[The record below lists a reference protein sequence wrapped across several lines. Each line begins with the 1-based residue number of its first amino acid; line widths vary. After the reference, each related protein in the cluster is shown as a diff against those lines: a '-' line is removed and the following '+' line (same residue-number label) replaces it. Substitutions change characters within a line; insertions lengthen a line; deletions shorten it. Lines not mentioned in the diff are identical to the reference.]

1 MRPFQQ
7 AAPNSQLM
15 LVDRGDHAGSLDRNR
30 AGAPRTARRSVTGTA
45 FAALAFRKLFLL
57 GDVARSDIE
66 RNRGRMA

>member
-7 AAPNSQLM
+7 AAPNAQLM
-15 LVDRGDHAGSLDRNR
+15 LVERGDR
-30 AGAPRTARRSVTGTA
+30 AGIVDRDRAAAPRAARRSLISTA

-66 RNRGRMA
+66 DSRARMA

>member
-7 AAPNSQLM
+7 AAPNAQLT
-15 LVDRGDHAGSLDRNR
+15 LVERGDRAGLLDRDR

-66 RNRGRMA
+66 RSRARMA

>member
-1 MRPFQQ
+1 M
-7 AAPNSQLM
+7 
-15 LVDRGDHAGSLDRNR
+15 
-30 AGAPRTARRSVTGTA
+30 A